1 MDGPCACSLLLQLRP
16 HRDDGVR
23 ARRRGAVGATVDVK
37 PVDGDGPGNRLRR
50 LQIFNST
57 RQRRHAGAVAGRCGS
72 RDRALS
78 RSAPLARWP
87 DDRFLRS
94 PSSIPHRQGAENRRC
109 GLQGRDVS
117 ADVFACCL
125 HQQIAGFVDDRRRQR
140 GDQRRQMAGA
150 RHPVLDRRHRRL
162 DRAASLMAENQQER
176 EL

>member
-57 RQRRHAGAVAGRCGS
+57 RQRRHAGTVAGRCGS

-87 DDRFLRS
+87 DDRSLRS

-117 ADVFACCL
+117 ADVFACCP
-125 HQQIAGFVDDRRRQR
+125 HQQIAGFVDDGLHRRR
-140 GDQRRQMAGA
+140 QRRQMAGE
-150 RHPVLDRRHRRL
+150 RHPVLDGRHRRL